1 MHVPYNRESF
11 FYILGMH
18 TALVQIRITLIHTM
32 QIRNRFFFSVQFLK
46 LVLCLKCEPKTV
58 YITESTYKFKI
69 AHGRVQCHGGSGSAK
84 MMRIRPWVRNTTV
97 YRQHA
102 RWVHDTM

>member
-1 MHVPYNRESF
+1 MYVPYNRESF
-11 FYILGMH
+11 FLH
-18 TALVQIRITLIHTM
+18 IRDAHRTGADPHHVNTM